1 MGLKKMLKTNL
12 TTLLVICGLLV
23 SLNANVIEYHP
34 LKPVDTNIE
43 GWNNWTW
50 ASDAELL
57 NFFLAVLPQDT
68 DISVRSYRLVS
79 QQTQQACNQKLP
91 DYSHCKSFT
100 SAGVCQCH
108 DLLSSDANV
117 TDGSGTCSV
126 FNHSLRN
133 CANCTSCKPGY
144 YVSTEAQTDGT
155 NKDVCL
161 GGSG

>member
-1 MGLKKMLKTNL
+1 MLKTNL

-79 QQTQQACNQKLP
+79 KVSCFGPRDSQATLF
-91 DYSHCKSFT
+91 SIF
-100 SAGVCQCH
+100 
-108 DLLSSDANV
+108 
-117 TDGSGTCSV
+117 
-126 FNHSLRN
+126 FIFF
-133 CANCTSCKPGY
+133 
-144 YVSTEAQTDGT
+144 
-155 NKDVCL
+155 
-161 GGSG
+161 